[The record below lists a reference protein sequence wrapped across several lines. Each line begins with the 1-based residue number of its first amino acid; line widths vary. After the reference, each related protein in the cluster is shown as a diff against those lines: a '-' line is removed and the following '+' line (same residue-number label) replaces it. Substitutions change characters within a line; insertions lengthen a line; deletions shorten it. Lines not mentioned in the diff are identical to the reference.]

1 MTNEEAAAMLE
12 SMKNY
17 FLPTSPMLE
26 ERREITALDLAIS
39 ALSKQC
45 ASTEQVGKD
54 IKFPTIHCCR
64 GYDCIKD
71 ENGITGFGVYDP
83 KEKNI
88 YIAGDVPKEIFL
100 KALFHE
106 IFHWMQNVAGMKFD
120 EDDANSFS
128 DILYDAVDMFDDRGP
143 ELFGQKTIVEP
154 GEVFVGDK
162 VLKEALD
169 DQFREDAKKTD
180 DVSDMNVGKTDFK
193 PGDKFIL
200 ELGKERRMFGEFEIK
215 GTDLYVRTDLL
226 EKLTRYEPEENAT
239 ADKILIDLA
248 EAIETVKF
256 ECGEWQGLAQ
266 TIVNGL
272 KKLSPAQPENNCSEI
287 PNNSDLISRQAAI
300 DAICAVCGNDCDKSE
315 FVYNAPQDEQV
326 ILCPE
331 HYCLCNLPSAKPERK
346 TGRWIK
352 TARWGRVYYCDQCR
366 NYLDFDGVNA
376 GRGSTNFCPNCG
388 ADMRR

>member
-1 MTNEEAAAMLE
+1 MTRMTNEEALDILE
-12 SMKNY
+12 RYIKCDVDNCPEPEMSCIECPYNVN
-17 FLPTSPMLE
+17 
-26 ERREITALDLAIS
+26 AIDYVRAYKMAIE

-128 DILYDAVDMFDDRGP
+128 DILYDAVDMFDDHGP

-169 DQFREDAKKTD
+169 DQFRDSAKKTD
-180 DVSDMNVGKTDFK
+180 DVPDTNVGKTDFQ

-200 ELGKERRMFGEFEIK
+200 ELGAERKMFNEFEIK
-215 GTDLYVRTDLL
+215 GTDLYVKTSLL
-226 EKLTRYEPEENAT
+226 DKLRR
-239 ADKILIDLA
+239 
-248 EAIETVKF
+248 F
-256 ECGEWQGLAQ
+256 ELDYTGEWIFHQDWKDDGE
-266 TIVNGL
+266 
-272 KKLSPAQPENNCSEI
+272 SPYECNW
-287 PNNSDLISRQAAI
+287 
-300 DAICAVCGNDCDKSE
+300 CGRTFDYDMN
-315 FVYNAPQDEQV
+315 
-326 ILCPE
+326 
-331 HYCLCNLPSAKPERK
+331 YC
-346 TGRWIK
+346 G
-352 TARWGRVYYCDQCR
+352 Y
-366 NYLDFDGVNA
+366 
-376 GRGSTNFCPNCG
+376 CG
-388 ADMRR
+388 AYMKRKA